1 MEKIFPEINKIKDE
15 KLKQKTADCLAE
27 AIKRGGWTKA
37 ELDNIPF
44 TLLVKGEIPSLV
56 MHTRAV
62 TQTSIAMAGIIGTIY
77 GDKLQV
83 DLDTLISG
91 ALLHDVGKF
100 LEYVKEGA
108 TVTRSRSG
116 KLLRHPVSGTALA
129 YAIGLP
135 EEVLHI
141 IAAHSHEGDHVKRSV
156 EAIIVKHADFANF
169 EALGG

>member
-1 MEKIFPEINKIKDE
+1 MEKIFPEIKKIKDE
-15 KLKQKTADCLAE
+15 KLRQKTAGCLTE
-27 AIKRGGWTKA
+27 AIKRGGWAET
-37 ELDNIPF
+37 ELDSIPF
-44 TLLVKGEIPSLV
+44 TLLVKGDIPSLV
-56 MHTRAV
+56 VHTRAV

-83 DLDTLISG
+83 NLDILISG

-100 LEYVKEGA
+100 LEYAKEGDE
-108 TVTRSRSG
+108 VTKSKSG

-129 YAIGLP
+129 YAMGLP

-141 IAAHSHEGDHVKRSV
+141 IAAHSHEGDYVKRSI

-169 EALGG
+169 EAWGG

>member
-1 MEKIFPEINKIKDE
+1 MDKIFPEIKKIKNA
-15 KLKQKTADCLAE
+15 KLRQKTADCLAE
-27 AIKRGGWTKA
+27 AIKQGGWNEN

-44 TLLVKGEIPSLV
+44 TLLVKGEVPSLV
-56 MHTRAV
+56 THTRAV
-62 TQTSIAMAGIIGTIY
+62 TQTSIAMAGVISTIY
-77 GDKLQV
+77 DDKV
-83 DLDTLISG
+83 KIDLDILVSG

-100 LEYVKEGA
+100 LEYAKEG
-108 TVTRSRSG
+108 TKVTKSKSG

-129 YAIGLP
+129 YAMGLP

-141 IAAHSHEGDHVKRSV
+141 IAAHSHEGDYVKRSV